1 MIKKMEIAFMS
12 LAGICAL
19 ALAVGCAYRYFSYA
33 DRSYI
38 ELVCSV
44 GFFVCSALCFNTL
57 RWCK

>member
-1 MIKKMEIAFMS
+1 MEIAFMS

-19 ALAVGCAYRYFSYA
+19 ALTVGCAYRYFSYA

-44 GFFVCSALCFNTL
+44 GFLVCSALCFNTL